1 MTSERRDSIS
11 EDWEELDTVGS
22 VMSFDGSSRP
32 TSPAPLEE
40 QTPVTV
46 PPTVQECLSPY
57 LSLVL
62 RPKDDKAVNLPP
74 VQGHSNTDTKSGLQ
88 PKDDNAVNPELP
100 STTTVTSSES
110 SSFQPPRNDDISPAP
125 QNLVMKMREPGDL
138 PLYWNGKEWR
148 WGDEDPDVETGDN
161 QDQSNGVLDLNDNP
175 RVYHEACTD
184 VMTALA
190 DVTNL
195 AHEIGGHR
203 ISTTSMIR
211 QTCEQLLIQ
220 TKELK
225 TMLKVYRNRW
235 MAQESMVDIP
245 LSPDVLELLTQ
256 LRSQLWTTA
265 TELKGVKPE
274 KGVVLQ
280 AQDIAIDANLRL
292 AGCGEG
298 LGQFSNSF
306 ADFLPIMRADFD
318 TFTTKNI
325 AFQPASTGSVLR
337 PRRRIPP
344 SPTVSRVRKE
354 LYALKDCLASM
365 SCFLK
370 EVDTDPCFDWIIDP
384 AVTDSA
390 DLVVDVITKT
400 LTNNPSE
407 WIDSHTAVQ
416 GGLTYQ
422 QFVELD
428 SEILHDIYLHLKS
441 HKDDLDMVPDED
453 EDGALF
459 SWARVRD
466 YQCKQLG
473 HGGML
478 EAINSLIEFVRQLLL
493 IPE

>member
-1 MTSERRDSIS
+1 MSSERRDSIS

-40 QTPVTV
+40 QTPATV
-46 PPTVQECLSPY
+46 PPTAQEYLSPY

-62 RPKDDKAVNLPP
+62 RPKEDKAVNSPP
-74 VQGHSNTDTKSGLQ
+74 VQGPSNDMRLP
-88 PKDDNAVNPELP
+88 PKDDNGVNSQLP
-100 STTTVTSSES
+100 STTTVTSGES
-110 SSFQPPRNDDISPAP
+110 SSSQSSRNDDTSPAP
-125 QNLVMKMREPGDL
+125 HDLVMKMRESGGL
-138 PLYWNGKEWR
+138 PLYWNGTEWR
-148 WGDEDPDVETGDN
+148 WEAEDEDMETGDN
-161 QDQSNGVLDLNDNP
+161 QDQNDLGLDLEHNP

-184 VMTALA
+184 V
-190 DVTNL
+190 VTDLTNVANL

-211 QTCEQLLIQ
+211 QTCERLLEQ
-220 TKELK
+220 TKETK
-225 TMLKVYRNRW
+225 TMLKVYRKHW
-235 MAQESMVDIP
+235 MTQESMSDIP
-245 LSPDVLELLTQ
+245 LSPDFLELIAE
-256 LRSQLWTTA
+256 LRSQLWITA
-265 TELKGVKPE
+265 TELKGVKPK
-274 KGVVLQ
+274 KGVILQ
-280 AQDIAIDANLRL
+280 PQDIDIDANLRL
-292 AGCGEG
+292 ARCGEG
-298 LGQFSNSF
+298 LGKVSYYL

-318 TFTTKNI
+318 TYTTKNI
-325 AFQPASTGSVLR
+325 PFQPATTDSVLR

-344 SPTVSRVRKE
+344 NPNVSRVRNE
-354 LYALKDCLASM
+354 LYDLKDCLISM
-365 SCFLK
+365 SYFLK
-370 EVDTDPCFDWIIDP
+370 ELDTDPCFDWIIDP

-407 WIDSHTAVQ
+407 WIDSHTAAQ

-422 QFVELD
+422 QFSELD

-441 HKDDLDMVPDED
+441 HKDELDMVPD

-459 SWARVRD
+459 SWVKVRN

-473 HGGML
+473 RGGML
-478 EAINSLIEFVRQLLL
+478 EAINSLIEFLRQLLL